1 MCCGNKSPQAQVRAA
16 RAVRAQSPVRLQS
29 GPVFEYLV
37 RTGLT
42 TIGAVTGMH
51 YRFERPSAR
60 LHVHPQD
67 TGAMSGIPGLRRVS

>member
-1 MCCGNKSPQAQVRAA
+1 MCCGSKSLQRRVA
-16 RAVRAQSPVRLQS
+16 RIQQPVNLQT
-29 GPVFEYLV
+29 GPVFEYLG

-42 TIGAVTGMH
+42 TIGAVTGMR

-67 TGAMSGIPGLRRVS
+67 SNAMSGIPGLRRIP

>member
-1 MCCGNKSPQAQVRAA
+1 MCCGNKSLQRRVTRIQ
-16 RAVRAQSPVRLQS
+16 QPVIFET
-29 GPVFEYLV
+29 GPVFEYLG

-42 TIGAVTGMH
+42 TIGAVTGIR

-67 TGAMSGIPGLRRVS
+67 SSAMAGIPGLRKIP